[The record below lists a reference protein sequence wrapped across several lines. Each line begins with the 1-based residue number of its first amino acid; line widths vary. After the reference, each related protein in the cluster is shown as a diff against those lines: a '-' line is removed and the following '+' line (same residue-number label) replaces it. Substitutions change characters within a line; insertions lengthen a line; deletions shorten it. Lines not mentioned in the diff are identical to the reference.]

1 MPDEFYKDGKVAA
14 LAVETLGKLVPNPY
28 RPKDAPD
35 YALTTSGELRNYQG
49 MPEEGP
55 VSDALA
61 RQLKHG
67 YYAAASYTD
76 AQIGKVLDALDRQG
90 LRKNSVIVLWGDHG
104 WKFGEHGEWCKHSN
118 VENDT
123 NAPLLFSVP
132 GMKAVGQST
141 KALVEFVDIY
151 PTLAEVAGL
160 PLPQHLEGTS
170 FKPLL
175 DDPKRPWKP
184 AAFSQYPRGK
194 KLMGYS
200 MRTDRYRFTA
210 WVDRQDHSKVEALE
224 LYDHQTDPQEN
235 QNIAKMPAN
244 ADLVNRLMGQ
254 WKQGWQAAKPATAGK
269 G

>member
-90 LRKNSVIVLWGDHG
+90 LRKNTVIVLWGGSRLEARRAWRMVQAQQRRERH
-104 WKFGEHGEWCKHSN
+104 KRAAAVFGLGNESGR
-118 VENDT
+118 
-123 NAPLLFSVP
+123 
-132 GMKAVGQST
+132 AVDQG
-141 KALVEFVDIY
+141 
-151 PTLAEVAGL
+151 AG
-160 PLPQHLEGTS
+160 
-170 FKPLL
+170 
-175 DDPKRPWKP
+175 RI
-184 AAFSQYPRGK
+184 R
-194 KLMGYS
+194 
-200 MRTDRYRFTA
+200 
-210 WVDRQDHSKVEALE
+210 
-224 LYDHQTDPQEN
+224 
-235 QNIAKMPAN
+235 
-244 ADLVNRLMGQ
+244 
-254 WKQGWQAAKPATAGK
+254 
-269 G
+269 